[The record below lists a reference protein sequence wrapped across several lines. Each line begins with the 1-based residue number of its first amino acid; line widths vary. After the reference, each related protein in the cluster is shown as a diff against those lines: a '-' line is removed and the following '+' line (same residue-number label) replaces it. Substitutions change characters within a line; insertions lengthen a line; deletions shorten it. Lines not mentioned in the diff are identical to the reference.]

1 MYKERYVLG
10 KVTNPEALGKPGKHY
25 SVSRYTPIEGGSC
38 LAHAG
43 TRYFGTRE
51 EAEAYQEAQEA
62 RLKAKEGAK
71 V

>member
-1 MYKERYVLG
+1 MYKERYELREV
-10 KVTNPEALGKPGKHY
+10 KNPEALGKPGKHY

-43 TRYFGTRE
+43 TRYFNTRE